1 MQIKSNSI
9 VHIILQSLVEFAPI
23 FVFVI
28 SFEIHGFY
36 FATRALVAITVI
48 LTIYTYFKEKRVPY
62 FALFIAFTTI
72 MFGAAT
78 LKHHNPNILQFR
90 DTVYDAMLAIILI
103 LTLLSDKLLLKTL
116 FGHIFKIS
124 DVLWRKVSWYWAINF
139 TCLAIANEYV
149 RHNFHL
155 GAWVYYKMFAMA
167 ITIALGLILLLIYRK
182 ELLE

>member
-36 FATRALVAITVI
+36 FATRALITI
-48 LTIYTYFKEKRVPY
+48 TILLTIYTYFKEKRVPY
-62 FALFIAFTTI
+62 FAFFVAATTI
-72 MFGAAT
+72 VFGFIT
-78 LKHHNPNILQFR
+78 LKHHNPHILQIR
-90 DTVYDAMLAIILI
+90 DTVYDALLGITLI
-103 LTLLSDKLLLKTL
+103 VTLLNNKLLLKSL

-124 DVLWRKVSWYWAINF
+124 DILWRKITWVWAINF
-139 TCLAIANEYV
+139 FVLAGMNEYV
-149 RHNFHL
+149 RLHFHL